1 MTQMMHIRIAGKQIE
16 IGEALPQHVRERL
29 SAAVEKHFDR
39 DAEANVTFI
48 KERTGFRADCKV
60 HLSSGTSMQ
69 AHGTGQDAHKA
80 FDVALDHLEKRVRRY
95 ARRLKNHHDR
105 GGPPPSESL

>member
-1 MTQMMHIRIAGKQIE
+1 MMNIRIAGKQIE
-16 IGEALPQHVRERL
+16 IGEALPQFVRERL

-48 KERTGFRADCKV
+48 KERTGFRVDCTV
-60 HLSSGTSMQ
+60 HLSSGSSMQ
-69 AHGTGQDAHKA
+69 AHATGKDARTA
-80 FDVALDHLEKRVRRY
+80 FDIALEHLEKRVRRY

-105 GGPPPSESL
+105 AGQNPSGPL